1 MNIIDTIIQRLF
13 HIDIT
18 GKQEALATT
27 QDMGRY
33 IEERCSA
40 SALTSRPAS
49 SRLALTGFSLEKEF
63 KKLFED
69 NAIAM
74 SFYNSEGYLVDLND
88 AMRKLCGFD
97 AEGEKFFRETRLF
110 DAPVF
115 HDLDPSRRDSFYT
128 CQRMFYPELGINRYI
143 EVRVQPTFDKNERLQ
158 YYAIT
163 SRDVTEKRKRLMKR
177 QKQEEELRDT
187 ATTISRYERQLNHLL
202 KHSNMYVW
210 QLDIE
215 KQNIAF
221 TRSLRQPDYVLTI
234 QEYLDGLSD
243 EHRQLSAERMQELL
257 RNPKPFNDLY
267 LFRQTPINAKPAWY
281 AIDGIPV
288 TDAEGHVISA
298 FGLLRDVTQL
308 MSIQQQLLKEQ
319 QRAEASTAMKTTF
332 LDNMRQELRTPLST
346 IIANI
351 GQLPSVQTAE
361 ERAELLHSILS
372 DCDQLQQLGSE
383 IVMKP
388 AVDQKEATTT
398 SAS

>member
-33 IEERCSA
+33 IEEHCSA
-40 SALTSRPAS
+40 TALTSRPAS
-49 SRLALTGFSLEKEF
+49 SRLALTGFSMEREF

-69 NAIAM
+69 NDIAM

-163 SRDVTEKRKRLMKR
+163 TRDVTEKRQRLMKR

-187 ATTISRYERQLNHLL
+187 AATISRYERQLNHLL
-202 KHSNMYVW
+202 K
-210 QLDIE
+210 Q
-215 KQNIAF
+215 
-221 TRSLRQPDYVLTI
+221 
-234 QEYLDGLSD
+234 
-243 EHRQLSAERMQELL
+243 
-257 RNPKPFNDLY
+257 
-267 LFRQTPINAKPAWY
+267 
-281 AIDGIPV
+281 
-288 TDAEGHVISA
+288 
-298 FGLLRDVTQL
+298 
-308 MSIQQQLLKEQ
+308 
-319 QRAEASTAMKTTF
+319 
-332 LDNMRQELRTPLST
+332 
-346 IIANI
+346 
-351 GQLPSVQTAE
+351 
-361 ERAELLHSILS
+361 
-372 DCDQLQQLGSE
+372 
-383 IVMKP
+383 
-388 AVDQKEATTT
+388 
-398 SAS
+398 